1 MWVMS
6 DVGTVLVEREG
17 QVATITLN
25 RPRYRNAVNLGML
38 AELERVIDGLS
49 VDRPRA
55 VILRGAAP
63 GFCSGIDLKESVGA
77 TPEFALF
84 RVTAMHRTLTKLRGL
99 AVPVVAAID
108 GVCTG
113 LGCELAISGDIRL
126 ATAGSR
132 FCYTE
137 PRVGVPSPAHHLI
150 RLIGLAR
157 AQEMLLTARW
167 VEADEAERSGLV
179 TRVVGDAEAAAR
191 EMAGQIAELAPLA
204 VAWTKENIGL
214 CIQEGAVAGTLHHSA
229 KIAAAAATADRG
241 EALAAFGEKRQP
253 QFVGE

>member
-1 MWVMS
+1 MS
-6 DVGTVLVEREG
+6 GQGAIILAREG
-17 QVATITLN
+17 ETATITLN
-25 RPRYRNAVNLGML
+25 RPRYRNAVDLAMLG
-38 AELERVIDGLS
+38 ALERAIDA
-49 VDRPRA
+49 VATERPRV
-55 VILRGAAP
+55 VILQATAP
-63 GFCSGIDLKESVGA
+63 GFCSGIDLKESLGA

-84 RVTAMHRTLTKLRGL
+84 RVTAMHRTLAKLRGL

-126 ATAGSR
+126 ASPASR

-137 PRVGVPSPAHHLI
+137 PRVAVPSPAHHLI

-167 VEADEAERSGLV
+167 VEPAEAERWGLV
-179 TRVVGDAEAAAR
+179 TRVADDVAATAR
-191 EMAGQIAELAPLA
+191 EVAAQIAALAPQA

-214 CIQEGAVAGTLHHSA
+214 CTREGAEAATLHHSA
-229 KIAAAAATADRG
+229 KIAAAAATDDRR
-241 EALAAFGEKRQP
+241 EALAAFGEKRAAR
-253 QFVGE
+253 FTGR

>member
-1 MWVMS
+1 MAES
-6 DVGTVLVEREG
+6 EGIRLEREG
-17 QVATITLN
+17 QVATITLD
-25 RPRYRNAVNLGML
+25 RPRYRNAVNLPML
-38 AELERVIDGLS
+38 GALERAIDAL
-49 VDRPRA
+49 RAAPPRV

-63 GFCSGIDLKESVGA
+63 GFCSGIDLKESLGA

-84 RVTAMHRTLTKLRGL
+84 RVTMMHRMLAKLRGL
-99 AVPVVAAID
+99 PVPTVAAID

-137 PRVGVPSPAHHLI
+137 PRVAVPSPAHHLI

-167 VEADEAERSGLV
+167 VEAEEAAQTGLV
-179 TRVVGDAEAAAR
+179 TRLVDDAEAAAR
-191 EMAGQIAELAPLA
+191 ETAAQIAELAPQA
-204 VAWTKENIGL
+204 VAWTKENIWLSIRDGGEAASQHH
-214 CIQEGAVAGTLHHSA
+214 CGKIAVAAG
-229 KIAAAAATADRG
+229 TADRR
-241 EALAAFGEKRQP
+241 EALAAFGEKRQAR
-253 QFVGE
+253 FTGE

>member
-1 MWVMS
+1 MG
-6 DVGTVLVEREG
+6 DAGTVLFEREG
-17 QVATITLN
+17 QIATITLN
-25 RPRYRNAVNLGML
+25 RPRYRNAVDLAML
-38 AELERVIDGLS
+38 AELERVIDMLGS
-49 VDRPRA
+49 DRPRA
-55 VILRGAAP
+55 VILRAAAP

-126 ATAGSR
+126 VTPGSR

-167 VEADEAERSGLV
+167 VEAGEAERSGLV
-179 TRVVGDAEAAAR
+179 TRIVDDVEVAAR
-191 EMAGQIAELAPLA
+191 DVALQIAELAPLA

-214 CIQEGAVAGTLHHSA
+214 CIREGAEAGTLHHSA
-229 KIAAAAATADRG
+229 RIAAAAATTDRG
-241 EALAAFGEKRQP
+241 EALAAFGEKRRAR
-253 QFVGE
+253 FVGE